1 MRTRILAEDLTDGL
15 LFTENG
21 QDWFV
26 SAGVVNDTEIHV
38 WSDPA
43 MRGVGAPRIVAPIN
57 PKDHVGVV
65 SMFIR
70 TDGEH
75 GNIFAIIA
83 QVSLALKDAG
93 VPEEMV
99 AMLRRRVFNCD
110 SYDQAVAILK
120 AAVVAE

>member
-15 LFTENG
+15 LFTVNG
-21 QDWFV
+21 QDWYT

-43 MRGVGAPRIVAPIN
+43 MRGVGAPRVTLPVN

-65 SMFIR
+65 SLFLR

-99 AMLRRRVFNCD
+99 AMLRRRVFD
-110 SYDQAVAILK
+110 SDDYDKAVAILK
-120 AAVVAE
+120 AAVIAE